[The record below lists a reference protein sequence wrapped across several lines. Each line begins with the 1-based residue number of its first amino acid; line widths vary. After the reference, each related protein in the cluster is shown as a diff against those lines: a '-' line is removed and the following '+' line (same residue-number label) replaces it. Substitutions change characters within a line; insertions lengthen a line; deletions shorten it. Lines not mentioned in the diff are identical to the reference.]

1 MLTRSEQEL
10 AREWLQITAAGD
22 NTVDAKF
29 AVDVLNWLQQL
40 IERNC
45 GPMVNPTQ
53 MGPMLQIRVRGPLS
67 ISEIKPE

>member
-1 MLTRSEQEL
+1 MLTRSQQEL

-40 IERNC
+40 TEQYH

-53 MGPMLQIRVRGPLS
+53 MKSSTVIRFRGP
-67 ISEIKPE
+67 IEILREPC

>member
-10 AREWLQITAAGD
+10 AREWLQIMAAGE

-40 IERNC
+40 TEHNC

-53 MGPMLQIRVRGPLS
+53 MRGSTVIRFRGP
-67 ISEIKPE
+67 IEILREPC